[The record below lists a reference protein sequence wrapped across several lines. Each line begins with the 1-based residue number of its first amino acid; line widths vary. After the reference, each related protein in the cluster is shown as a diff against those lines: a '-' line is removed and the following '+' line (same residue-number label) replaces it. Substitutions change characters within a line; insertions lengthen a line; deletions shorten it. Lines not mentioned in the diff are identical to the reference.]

1 MHKFQAI
8 SNKKLNE
15 LNENYLA
22 DDTNRI
28 IRNALCENDVA
39 TISKR
44 LEAKADNPNF
54 FSIDLKTLPVTNQ
67 MASGRC
73 WLFSSLT
80 LLREMVAKKYKIKD
94 QFEFSQNYIAFYDKL
109 EKINYF
115 ITDDPREEHVAE
127 QGTLGQGSQPETL
140 SVDRFGLIDRMSRSL
155 QQGDC
160 AAAIDHLRRCY
171 MTDYMIRELFDR

>member
-54 FSIDLKTLPVTNQ
+54 FSIDLKTLP
-67 MASGRC
+67 
-73 WLFSSLT
+73 
-80 LLREMVAKKYKIKD
+80 
-94 QFEFSQNYIAFYDKL
+94 
-109 EKINYF
+109 
-115 ITDDPREEHVAE
+115 
-127 QGTLGQGSQPETL
+127 
-140 SVDRFGLIDRMSRSL
+140 
-155 QQGDC
+155 
-160 AAAIDHLRRCY
+160 
-171 MTDYMIRELFDR
+171 

>member
-115 ITDDPREEHVAE
+115 MESVKEEKDNSA
-127 QGTLGQGSQPETL
+127 TLKSTVWFRKLPCRRPTSPPTPE
-140 SVDRFGLIDRMSRSL
+140 R
-155 QQGDC
+155 
-160 AAAIDHLRRCY
+160 
-171 MTDYMIRELFDR
+171 